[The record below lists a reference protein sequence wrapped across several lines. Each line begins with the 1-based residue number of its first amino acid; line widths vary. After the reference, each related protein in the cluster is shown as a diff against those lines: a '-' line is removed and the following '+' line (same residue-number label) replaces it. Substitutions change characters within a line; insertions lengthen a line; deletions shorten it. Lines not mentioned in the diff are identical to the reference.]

1 MMWNI
6 LAVFLGGGIGACLR
20 YLTGICC
27 VNLFKINL
35 PIATF
40 LVNILGCFL
49 IGFLY
54 VLFVEK
60 IQSANPL
67 KLLLTVGFCGGLT
80 TFSTFSAELFEMI
93 QNQQFL
99 HASLYAII
107 SVIIG
112 CVAVYLGG
120 SCARFL

>member
-1 MMWNI
+1 MLNI

-40 LVNILGCFL
+40 LINIIGCFL

-54 VLFVEK
+54 IIFVEK
-60 IQSANPL
+60 IQSTNPL

-93 QNQQFL
+93 QNQQFF
-99 HASLYAII
+99 HASLYAVL

-112 CVAVYLGG
+112 CVAVYFGG
-120 SCARFL
+120 FCAKFL

>member
-1 MMWNI
+1 MLNI

-40 LVNILGCFL
+40 LVNIIGCFL

-54 VLFVEK
+54 IIFVEK
-60 IQSANPL
+60 IQSTNPL
-67 KLLLTVGFCGGLT
+67 KLLLIVGFCGGLT

-99 HASLYAII
+99 HASLYAVL

-112 CVAVYLGG
+112 CVAVYFGG

>member
-1 MMWNI
+1 MLNI

-40 LVNILGCFL
+40 LINIIGCFL

-54 VLFVEK
+54 IIFVEK
-60 IQSANPL
+60 IQSTNPL

-99 HASLYAII
+99 HASLYAVL

-112 CVAVYLGG
+112 CVALYFGG

>member
-1 MMWNI
+1 MLNI

-40 LVNILGCFL
+40 LINIIGCFL

-54 VLFVEK
+54 IIFVEK
-60 IQSANPL
+60 IQSTNQL

-99 HASLYAII
+99 HASLYAVL

-112 CVAVYLGG
+112 CVAVYFGG
-120 SCARFL
+120 FCARFL

>member
-1 MMWNI
+1 MLNI
-6 LAVFLGGGIGACLR
+6 SAVFLGGGIGACLR

-40 LVNILGCFL
+40 LINIIGCFL

-54 VLFVEK
+54 IIFVEK
-60 IQSANPL
+60 IQSTNPL

-99 HASLYAII
+99 HASLYAVL

-112 CVAVYLGG
+112 CVAVYFGG
-120 SCARFL
+120 FCARFL

>member
-1 MMWNI
+1 MLNI
-6 LAVFLGGGIGACLR
+6 LAVFLGGGIGACAR
-20 YLTGICC
+20 YMTSILC

-35 PIATF
+35 PISTF
-40 LVNILGCFL
+40 IVNIVGCFL

-54 VLFVEK
+54 ILFVEK
-60 IQSANPL
+60 IQTSNPL

-99 HASLYAII
+99 HASIYVMI
-107 SVIIG
+107 SVIFG
-112 CVAVYLGG
+112 CVAVYFGG
-120 SCARFL
+120 YCARFL

>member
-1 MMWNI
+1 MLNI

-27 VNLFKINL
+27 INLFKINL

-40 LVNILGCFL
+40 LINIIGCLL

-54 VLFVEK
+54 IIFVEK
-60 IQSANPL
+60 IQSTNPL

-99 HASLYAII
+99 HASLYAVL

-112 CVAVYLGG
+112 CVAVYFGG
-120 SCARFL
+120 FCARFL

>member
-1 MMWNI
+1 MFNI

-40 LVNILGCFL
+40 LVNIIGCFL

-54 VLFVEK
+54 IIFVEK
-60 IQSANPL
+60 IQSTNPL
-67 KLLLTVGFCGGLT
+67 KLLLIVGFCGGLT

-99 HASLYAII
+99 HASLYAVL

-112 CVAVYLGG
+112 CVTVYFGG

>member
-1 MMWNI
+1 MLNI

-40 LVNILGCFL
+40 LINIIGCFL

-54 VLFVEK
+54 IIFVEK
-60 IQSANPL
+60 IQSTNPL

-99 HASLYAII
+99 HASLYAVL

-112 CVAVYLGG
+112 CVAVYFGG
-120 SCARFL
+120 FCAKFL

>member
-1 MMWNI
+1 MLNI

-40 LVNILGCFL
+40 LINIIGCFL

-54 VLFVEK
+54 IIFVEK
-60 IQSANPL
+60 IQSTNPL

-99 HASLYAII
+99 HASLYAVL

-112 CVAVYLGG
+112 CVTVYFGG
-120 SCARFL
+120 FCARFL

>member
-1 MMWNI
+1 MLNI
-6 LAVFLGGGIGACLR
+6 LAVFWGGGIGACLR

-40 LVNILGCFL
+40 LINIIGCFL

-54 VLFVEK
+54 IIFVEK
-60 IQSANPL
+60 IQSTNPL

-99 HASLYAII
+99 HASLYAVL

-112 CVAVYLGG
+112 CVAVYFGG

>member
-1 MMWNI
+1 MLNI

-40 LVNILGCFL
+40 LINIIGCFL

-54 VLFVEK
+54 IIFVEK
-60 IQSANPL
+60 IQSTNPF
-67 KLLLTVGFCGGLT
+67 KLLLTMGFCGGLT

-99 HASLYAII
+99 HASLYAVL

-112 CVAVYLGG
+112 CVAVYFGG
-120 SCARFL
+120 FCARFL

>member
-1 MMWNI
+1 MLNI

-20 YLTGICC
+20 YLTGILC
-27 VNLFKINL
+27 VHTLKINL
-35 PIATF
+35 PVSTF
-40 LVNILGCFL
+40 VVNVLGCFL

-60 IQSANPL
+60 IQSSNHL

-99 HASLYAII
+99 HASLYLII

-112 CVAVYLGG
+112 VVMVYIGG

>member
-1 MMWNI
+1 MLNI
-6 LAVFLGGGIGACLR
+6 LAVFLGGGIGACAR
-20 YLTGICC
+20 YMTSILC

-35 PIATF
+35 PISTF
-40 LVNILGCFL
+40 IVNIVGCFL

-54 VLFVEK
+54 ILFVEK
-60 IQSANPL
+60 IQTSNPL

-99 HASLYAII
+99 HASIYVMI
-107 SVIIG
+107 SGIIG
-112 CVAVYLGG
+112 CVAVYFGG
-120 SCARFL
+120 YCARFL

>member
-1 MMWNI
+1 MLNI

-27 VNLFKINL
+27 INLFKINL

-40 LVNILGCFL
+40 LINIIGCFL

-54 VLFVEK
+54 IIFVEK
-60 IQSANPL
+60 IQSTNPL

-99 HASLYAII
+99 HASLYAVL

-112 CVAVYLGG
+112 CVTVYFGG
-120 SCARFL
+120 FCARFL

>member
-1 MMWNI
+1 MLNI

-20 YLTGICC
+20 YLTWICC

-40 LVNILGCFL
+40 LINIIGCFL

-54 VLFVEK
+54 IIFVEK
-60 IQSANPL
+60 IQSTNPL

-99 HASLYAII
+99 HASLYAVL

-112 CVAVYLGG
+112 CVAVYFGG
-120 SCARFL
+120 FCARFL

>member
-1 MMWNI
+1 MLNI

-40 LVNILGCFL
+40 LINIIGCFL

-54 VLFVEK
+54 IIFVEK
-60 IQSANPL
+60 IQSTNPL

-99 HASLYAII
+99 HASLSAVL

-112 CVAVYLGG
+112 CVAVYFGG
-120 SCARFL
+120 FCAKFL

>member
-1 MMWNI
+1 MLNI
-6 LAVFLGGGIGACLR
+6 LTVFLGGGIGACLI
-20 YLTGICC
+20 YLTVICF

-35 PIATF
+35 PIVTF
-40 LVNILGCFL
+40 LINIIGCFL

-54 VLFVEK
+54 IIFVEK
-60 IQSANPL
+60 IQSTNPL

-99 HASLYAII
+99 HASLYAVL

-112 CVAVYLGG
+112 CVAVYFGG

>member
-1 MMWNI
+1 MLNI

-40 LVNILGCFL
+40 LINIIGCFL

-54 VLFVEK
+54 IIFVEK
-60 IQSANPL
+60 IQSTNPL

-93 QNQQFL
+93 QNQRFL
-99 HASLYAII
+99 HASLYAVL

-112 CVAVYLGG
+112 CVTVYFGG
-120 SCARFL
+120 FCARFL

>member
-1 MMWNI
+1 MLNI
-6 LAVFLGGGIGACLR
+6 LTVFLGGGIGACLR

-40 LVNILGCFL
+40 LINIIGCFL

-54 VLFVEK
+54 IIFVEK
-60 IQSANPL
+60 IQSTNPL

-99 HASLYAII
+99 HASLYAVL

-112 CVAVYLGG
+112 CVAVYFGG

>member
-1 MMWNI
+1 MLNI
-6 LAVFLGGGIGACLR
+6 LAVFLGGGIGACAR
-20 YLTGICC
+20 YMTSILC

-35 PIATF
+35 PISTF
-40 LVNILGCFL
+40 IVNIVGCFL

-54 VLFVEK
+54 ILFVEK
-60 IQSANPL
+60 IQTSNPL

-99 HASLYAII
+99 HASIYVII
-107 SVIIG
+107 RVIIG
-112 CVAVYLGG
+112 CVAVYFGG
-120 SCARFL
+120 YCARFL

>member
-1 MMWNI
+1 MLNI
-6 LAVFLGGGIGACLR
+6 LAVFLVGGIGACLR

-40 LVNILGCFL
+40 LINIIGCFL

-54 VLFVEK
+54 IIFVEK
-60 IQSANPL
+60 IQSTNPL

-99 HASLYAII
+99 HASLYAVL

-112 CVAVYLGG
+112 CVAVYFGG
-120 SCARFL
+120 FCARFL

>member
-1 MMWNI
+1 MLNI

-40 LVNILGCFL
+40 LVNIIGCFL

-54 VLFVEK
+54 IIFVEK
-60 IQSANPL
+60 IQSTNPL

-99 HASLYAII
+99 HASLYAIL

-112 CVAVYLGG
+112 CVAVYFGG
-120 SCARFL
+120 FCARFL

>member
-1 MMWNI
+1 MFNI

-40 LVNILGCFL
+40 LVNIIGCFL

-54 VLFVEK
+54 IIFVEK
-60 IQSANPL
+60 IQSTNPL

-99 HASLYAII
+99 HASLYAVL

-112 CVAVYLGG
+112 CVAVYFGG
-120 SCARFL
+120 FCARFL

>member
-1 MMWNI
+1 MFNI

-40 LVNILGCFL
+40 LINIIGCFL

-54 VLFVEK
+54 IIFVEK
-60 IQSANPL
+60 IQSTNPL

-99 HASLYAII
+99 HASLYAVL

-112 CVAVYLGG
+112 CVAVYFGG

>member
-1 MMWNI
+1 MLNI
-6 LAVFLGGGIGACLR
+6 LAVFLGGGIGACAR
-20 YLTGICC
+20 YMTSILC

-35 PIATF
+35 PISTF
-40 LVNILGCFL
+40 IVNIVGCFL

-54 VLFVEK
+54 ILFVEK
-60 IQSANPL
+60 IQTSNPL
-67 KLLLTVGFCGGLT
+67 KLLLTVGFCWGLT

-99 HASLYAII
+99 HASIYVMI

-112 CVAVYLGG
+112 CVAVYFGG
-120 SCARFL
+120 YCARFL

>member
-1 MMWNI
+1 MLNI

-40 LVNILGCFL
+40 LINIIGCFL

-54 VLFVEK
+54 IIFVEK
-60 IQSANPL
+60 IQSTNPL

-99 HASLYAII
+99 HASLYAIL

-112 CVAVYLGG
+112 CVAVYFGG
-120 SCARFL
+120 FCARFL

>member
-1 MMWNI
+1 MLNI

-40 LVNILGCFL
+40 LINIIGCFL

-54 VLFVEK
+54 IIFVEK
-60 IQSANPL
+60 IQSTNPL

-99 HASLYAII
+99 HASLYAVL

-112 CVAVYLGG
+112 CVVVYFGG